1 LLTKLVD
8 QIPNFNVGGTKKD
21 QDFPHTAPTFI
32 LTFEKDANT
41 VGYYSTTEKLYT
53 VDKAL
58 LHITYR

>member
-41 VGYYSTTEKLYT
+41 VGYYSTT
-53 VDKAL
+53 
-58 LHITYR
+58 